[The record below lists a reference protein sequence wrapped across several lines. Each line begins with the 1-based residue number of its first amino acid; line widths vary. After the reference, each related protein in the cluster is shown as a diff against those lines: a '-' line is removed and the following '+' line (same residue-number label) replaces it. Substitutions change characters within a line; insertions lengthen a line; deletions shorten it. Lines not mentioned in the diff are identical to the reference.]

1 MDVVT
6 DRLFRHLAWA
16 NTYVFDQIAEQP
28 EENLKLTA
36 PNDTWTVA
44 EILEH
49 LTAARYADLLDGKGN
64 VPTEV
69 PTNKAEVI
77 ALRDLSLTF
86 DQRLRESA
94 KNPVGF
100 VEFTRWDG
108 KEIRRNRETILTQS
122 IHHATEH
129 RAQIAGIFA
138 NHGLKV
144 IDVFGSTVRHARL
157 LISMQAFSQIPLSPI
172 TGLHQL
178 IPQVTSKA
186 KRSLLTSLCLDAHSL
201 V

>member
-16 NTYVFDQIAEQP
+16 NTYVFERISEQP

-64 VPTEV
+64 IATEV
-69 PTNKAEVI
+69 PTNKAEVL
-77 ALRDLSLTF
+77 ALRDLSLSF

-94 KNPVGF
+94 KIPVGF
-100 VEFTRWDG
+100 VEFTNWEG

-144 IDVFGSTVRHARL
+144 ID
-157 LISMQAFSQIPLSPI
+157 
-172 TGLHQL
+172 
-178 IPQVTSKA
+178 
-186 KRSLLTSLCLDAHSL
+186 LDAIDL
-201 V
+201 WEFANYEGLGD

>member
-16 NTYVFDQIAEQP
+16 NTYVFDRVAEQP
-28 EENLKLTA
+28 KEHLKLTA

-49 LTAARYADLLDGKGN
+49 FTASFYAHLLDDKEN
-64 VPTEV
+64 IPTHAPVNKDEV
-69 PTNKAEVI
+69 L

-94 KNPVGF
+94 KHPSGF
-100 VEFTRWDG
+100 VEFTRSDG
-108 KEIRRNRETILTQS
+108 TKVRRNRETVLTQC

-138 NHGLKV
+138 NNGLKV
-144 IDVFGSTVRHARL
+144 ID
-157 LISMQAFSQIPLSPI
+157 
-172 TGLHQL
+172 
-178 IPQVTSKA
+178 
-186 KRSLLTSLCLDAHSL
+186 LDAIDMWKFANHEGL
-201 V
+201 GD

>member
-16 NTYVFDQIAEQP
+16 NAYVFDVIASQP
-28 EENLKLTA
+28 EDYLKMAA

-49 LTAARYADLLDGKGN
+49 LTASRYADLLDGAGDI
-64 VPTEV
+64 PTEV
-69 PTNKAEVI
+69 PATI
-77 ALRDLSLTF
+77 AHVLALKELSATF
-86 DQRLRESA
+86 DARLRKA
-94 KNPVGF
+94 ANNPVGF
-100 VEFTRWDG
+100 VEFQRDDRT
-108 KEIRRNRETILTQS
+108 IRRSRETILTQA

-144 IDVFGSTVRHARL
+144 VDLDEIDLWSFANYE
-157 LISMQAFSQIPLSPI
+157 
-172 TGLHQL
+172 GLG
-178 IPQVTSKA
+178 
-186 KRSLLTSLCLDAHSL
+186 D
-201 V
+201 

>member
-6 DRLFRHLAWA
+6 DRLFRHLVWA
-16 NTYVFDQIAEQP
+16 NSYVFDRIAEQP
-28 EENLKLTA
+28 EEHLKLCA
-36 PNDTWTVA
+36 PNDTWTVG

-49 LTAARYADLLDGKGN
+49 LTASRYADLLDGKGN
-64 VPTEV
+64 IPTQV
-69 PTNKAEVI
+69 PTNKAEVL
-77 ALRDLSLTF
+77 ALKELSNGF
-86 DQRLRESA
+86 DARLRESA
-94 KNPVGF
+94 LSPEGF

-144 IDVFGSTVRHARL
+144 ID
-157 LISMQAFSQIPLSPI
+157 
-172 TGLHQL
+172 
-178 IPQVTSKA
+178 
-186 KRSLLTSLCLDAHSL
+186 LDAIDL
-201 V
+201 WQFANFEGLGD

>member
-16 NTYVFDQIAEQP
+16 NSYVFDAIAGQP
-28 EENLKLTA
+28 VECLAMTA

-49 LTAARYADLLDGKGN
+49 LTASRYADLLDETGDI
-64 VPTEV
+64 PTEV
-69 PTNKAEVI
+69 PTTI
-77 ALRDLSLTF
+77 ADVLALKKMSAGF
-86 DQRLRESA
+86 DARLRESA

-100 VEFTRWDG
+100 VEFQGDDRI
-108 KEIRRNRETILTQS
+108 IRRSRETILTQA

-138 NHGLKV
+138 NNGLKV
-144 IDVFGSTVRHARL
+144 ID
-157 LISMQAFSQIPLSPI
+157 
-172 TGLHQL
+172 
-178 IPQVTSKA
+178 
-186 KRSLLTSLCLDAHSL
+186 LDAIDLWEFANHEGL
-201 V
+201 GD

>member
-16 NTYVFDQIAEQP
+16 NAYVFDQIAAQP
-28 EENLKLTA
+28 EANLKLCA
-36 PNDTWTVA
+36 PNDTWSVA

-49 LTAARYADLLDGKGN
+49 LSASRYANLLDGTGDI
-64 VPTEV
+64 PTQV
-69 PTNKAEVI
+69 PTNSAEVI
-77 ALRDLSLTF
+77 ALKQLSAGF
-86 DQRLRESA
+86 AARLREAA

-100 VEFTRWDG
+100 VQYQ
-108 KEIRRNRETILTQS
+108 RRNRETILTQA

-144 IDVFGSTVRHARL
+144 ID
-157 LISMQAFSQIPLSPI
+157 
-172 TGLHQL
+172 
-178 IPQVTSKA
+178 
-186 KRSLLTSLCLDAHSL
+186 LDAIDL
-201 V
+201 WEFANYEGLGD

>member
-16 NTYVFDQIAEQP
+16 NTYVFDRIAEQS
-28 EENLKLTA
+28 EAHLKLTA
-36 PNDTWTVA
+36 PNDAWTVA

-49 LTAARYADLLDGKGN
+49 LTASFYADLLDGKGII
-64 VPTEV
+64 PTEA
-69 PTNKAEVI
+69 PTSKVEVLT
-77 ALRDLSLTF
+77 LRDLSLSF

-100 VEFTRWDG
+100 VEFTGLDG
-108 KEIRRNRETILTQS
+108 KVIRRNRETILTQS

-144 IDVFGSTVRHARL
+144 ID
-157 LISMQAFSQIPLSPI
+157 
-172 TGLHQL
+172 
-178 IPQVTSKA
+178 
-186 KRSLLTSLCLDAHSL
+186 LDAIDMWEFANFEGL
-201 V
+201 GD

>member
-16 NTYVFDQIAEQP
+16 NNYVFDRIAEQP
-28 EENLKLTA
+28 DEHLKLCA
-36 PNDTWTVA
+36 PNDTWSVG

-49 LTAARYADLLDGKGN
+49 LTASRYADLLDGTGDIPTQ
-64 VPTEV
+64 VPS
-69 PTNKAEVI
+69 NKAEVL
-77 ALRDLSLTF
+77 ALKELSHSF
-86 DQRLRESA
+86 DVRLREAA
-94 KNPVGF
+94 KNPEGF

-108 KEIRRNRETILTQS
+108 KEIRRNRETILTQC

-144 IDVFGSTVRHARL
+144 ID
-157 LISMQAFSQIPLSPI
+157 
-172 TGLHQL
+172 
-178 IPQVTSKA
+178 
-186 KRSLLTSLCLDAHSL
+186 LDAIDMWQFANHEGL
-201 V
+201 GD

>member
-6 DRLFRHLAWA
+6 DRLFRHLVWA
-16 NTYVFDQIAEQP
+16 NSYVFDRIAEQP
-28 EENLKLTA
+28 EEHLKLCA

-49 LTAARYADLLDGKGN
+49 LTASRHADLLDGKGN
-64 VPTEV
+64 IPTQV
-69 PTNKAEVI
+69 PTNKAEVL
-77 ALRDLSLTF
+77 ALKELSNGF
-86 DQRLRESA
+86 DARLRESA
-94 KNPVGF
+94 QSPQGF

-144 IDVFGSTVRHARL
+144 ID
-157 LISMQAFSQIPLSPI
+157 
-172 TGLHQL
+172 
-178 IPQVTSKA
+178 
-186 KRSLLTSLCLDAHSL
+186 LDAIDL
-201 V
+201 WQFANFEGLGD